1 MINKEKSI
9 LKITDLYRSY
19 KISKREIPVLKGVNL
34 NVYEGEWVALLGAS
48 GSGKTTLLNLIGLL
62 EKPDK
67 GKIIYRDTDCSN
79 LGKSASTVL
88 RRKKIG
94 FVFQSYHLLPEFTV
108 VENVKLAA
116 MLNGRITKE
125 ATEKSK
131 EMLSYVGLSHRFN
144 HKPGELSGG
153 EQQRAAI
160 ARALI
165 NDPELILADEPTG
178 NLDSKTGN
186 EIIEVFKELNVKHSK
201 TILMVTHNKEI
212 AQVANRTTLIKDGII
227 IDL

>member
-1 MINKEKSI
+1 MANKKQDI
-9 LKITDLYRSY
+9 LRLIDLERFY
-19 KISKREIPVLKGVNL
+19 KMGKCKIPVLRGVNL
-34 NVYEGEWVALLGAS
+34 SVYEGEWVALLGAS

-62 EKPDK
+62 EKPDS

-79 LGKSASTVL
+79 LSKSASTVL

-116 MLNGRITKE
+116 MLNGRTTKE
-125 ATEKSK
+125 ATNKSK
-131 EMLSYVGLSHRFN
+131 EILAYVGLSHRFN
-144 HKPGELSGG
+144 HRPGELSGG

-178 NLDSKTGN
+178 NLDSKTGE
-186 EIIEVFKELNVKHSK
+186 EIIELFKELNTNHSK

-212 AQVANRTTLIKDGII
+212 AEVANRTTVIKDGITV
-227 IDL
+227 DL

>member
-1 MINKEKSI
+1 MINKEKKI
-9 LKITDLYRSY
+9 LQLTDLYRSY
-19 KISKREIPVLKGVNL
+19 RIGKGEIPVLKGVNL
-34 NVYEGEWVALLGAS
+34 VVYEGEWVALLGAS

-62 EKPDK
+62 ERPDS
-67 GKIIYRDTDCSN
+67 GKIIYRDTDCSK
-79 LGKSASTVL
+79 LGISASTAL

-125 ATEKSK
+125 ATNKSK
-131 EMLSYVGLSHRFN
+131 EILSYVGLSHRFN

-178 NLDSKTGN
+178 NLDSGTGE
-186 EIIEVFKELNVKHSK
+186 EIIELFYP
-201 TILMVTHNKEI
+201 
-212 AQVANRTTLIKDGII
+212 
-227 IDL
+227 